1 MNREKQL
8 QNKRMKKNLPLKM
21 RDFGVEKKTS
31 SIAVNRGFIPIVLTP
46 SKLIMNSVEV
56 HL

>member
-1 MNREKQL
+1 MMKL
-8 QNKRMKKNLPLKM
+8 FQNIRMKKDLSLKM

-31 SIAVNRGFIPIVLTP
+31 STDVNRGFIPIVLTS

>member
-1 MNREKQL
+1 MYHDEIVSKYMNEK
-8 QNKRMKKNLPLKM
+8 KLPLKM
-21 RDFGVEKKTS
+21 RDFGVERKTS
-31 SIAVNRGFIPIVLTP
+31 STAVNRGFIPIVLTS